1 MTVRSR
7 AKGGMFMEDLLLG
20 GTLLTAFLGG
30 LVALLAPCCVSVML
44 PAYLAGGFR
53 RRTGILAA
61 TFVFAAGVATII
73 VPIGLGATFLV
84 SLVSG
89 QHVLVFSAAATAML
103 AGGAAMLFGWK
114 PRLPMLPGRAP
125 TGTGFG
131 SVYGLG
137 VFSGAASSCCAPV
150 LAGVAVLSGAT
161 ASFPAALAVALTYV
175 LGMVAPLAVIALV
188 WDRKDWG
195 GSKWLQGRQITL
207 RLGRLRRRMPLGTAA
222 SAILLI
228 AMAALTYVQAALGPG
243 MASEGMFV
251 QITADLQHT
260 ASVITMALGWLPGW
274 ALGGLLI
281 AGLIYLI
288 RQARRHAGSPTVP
301 EAPSDD
307 AQAEATEDC
316 CATRN
321 TTDPIPAKDSRS

>member
-1 MTVRSR
+1 
-7 AKGGMFMEDLLLG
+7 MEDLLFG

-44 PAYLAGGFR
+44 PAYLATGFR

-103 AGGAAMLFGWK
+103 AGGTAMLLGWK

-125 TGTGFG
+125 TGSGFG

-175 LGMVAPLAVIALV
+175 LGMVAPLAVLALV
-188 WDRKDWG
+188 WDRRDW
-195 GSKWLQGRQITL
+195 SRSRWLQGRQVTL
-207 RLGRLRRRMPLGTAA
+207 RLGRLRRTMAFGTAA
-222 SAILLI
+222 SAFLLI
-228 AMAALTYVQAALGPG
+228 AMAVLTYVQAALGPG
-243 MASEGMFV
+243 MGSEGVFV
-251 QITADLQHT
+251 QITADLQH
-260 ASVITMALGWLPGW
+260 AAAVITAALGWLPGW
-274 ALGGLLI
+274 VLAAILI
-281 AGLIYLI
+281 AGLLYLI
-288 RQARRHAGSPTVP
+288 TQARPHARPPAGP
-301 EAPSDD
+301 EQPINDTEAGD
-307 AQAEATEDC
+307 AAAGHGNDC
-316 CATRN
+316 CASDATAE
-321 TTDPIPAKDSRS
+321 PIPAKDSRS